1 MDIILELIIGSTYL
15 RNKSTLRGL
24 DDESGFVELSK
35 VREEPYSIKFNIP
48 MISEGSDDEPTSP

>member
-1 MDIILELIIGSTYL
+1 MDIILELILGSTYL

-35 VREEPYSIKFNIP
+35 VREEPYSIKFNQVIV
-48 MISEGSDDEPTSP
+48 S